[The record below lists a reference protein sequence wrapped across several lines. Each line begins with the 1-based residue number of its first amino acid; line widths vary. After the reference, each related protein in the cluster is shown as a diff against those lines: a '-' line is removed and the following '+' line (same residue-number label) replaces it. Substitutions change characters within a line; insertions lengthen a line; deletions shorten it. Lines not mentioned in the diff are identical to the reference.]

1 MDIKA
6 YKKRIEEEI
15 VTPLVNIR
23 NYEDDCGFCTRQVMM
38 LKKLV
43 IKYMKK
49 LNKKKSPPNE
59 KILKQM
65 KKLIFA
71 INKLNRNTD
80 YCMLES
86 DIGDDLCYLIEDIA
100 IDCGYPEIKEDITK
114 PWREEW

>member
-6 YKKRIEEEI
+6 YKKRVEEEI
-15 VTPLVNIR
+15 VIPLVNIR
-23 NYEDDCGFCTRQVMM
+23 NDEDDCGFCTRQVMM

-43 IKYMKK
+43 IKY
-49 LNKKKSPPNE
+49 
-59 KILKQM
+59 M